1 MSQIFGKVHFKVWFL
16 ICACVVLLWQWKG
29 LSDDNAEKL
38 EVVKALFETREA
50 FVQVRSLLRHVGE
63 AARVPVSSGS

>member
-1 MSQIFGKVHFKVWFL
+1 MSKIFGKVHFKVWL
-16 ICACVVLLWQWKG
+16 SICACVVLLWQWKG

-38 EVVKALFETREA
+38 EVVKALLETREA

>member
-1 MSQIFGKVHFKVWFL
+1 MSHIFDEVYSKVWSL
-16 ICACVVLLWQWKG
+16 ICAHVVFLWQWKG

-38 EVVKALFETREA
+38 EVVNALLKTREA

-63 AARVPVSSGS
+63 AASVPVSSGS

>member
-1 MSQIFGKVHFKVWFL
+1 M
-16 ICACVVLLWQWKG
+16 LLWQWKG
-29 LSDDNAEKL
+29 LSDENAEKL
-38 EVVKALFETREA
+38 EVVKALLETREA

>member
-1 MSQIFGKVHFKVWFL
+1 M
-16 ICACVVLLWQWKG
+16 
-29 LSDDNAEKL
+29 SDDNAEKL
-38 EVVKALFETREA
+38 EVVKALLETREA